1 MVGGDNWGIISTGPD
16 AVNIQTVLP
25 RAALVPIAEVAA
37 PAALVSVLQHGGV
50 FVGRDAEIAA
60 LADVLDDRLRGAASM
75 GGGDGRADGGRTVV
89 VAAVH
94 GLGGVG
100 KSALAAQYALRQAAR
115 RKHRLHLRLGLV
127 PRRQSIPNA
136 GCSCTIMH

>member
-37 PAALVSVLQHGGV
+37 PAALVSVPQHGGV
-50 FVGRDAEIAA
+50 FVGRDAEVAA
-60 LADVLDDRLRGAASM
+60 LADVLDDRLSGAASM
-75 GGGDGRADGGRTVV
+75 GGGDERADGGRTVV

-94 GLGGVG
+94 GLGGVD

-115 RKHRLHLRLGLV
+115 RKHRLHLLLGLEE
-127 PRRQSIPNA
+127 P
-136 GCSCTIMH
+136 